1 MNADTDRTYT
11 ACKRAARSASTT
23 RALGFARLGLAL
35 GVALGMA
42 SAAGAQDASETSA
55 RYRVSY
61 GIVPVGTMDATF
73 RVDADGYAVDA
84 SFGTG
89 GLVELVRSTEGTA
102 SASGSFEGGPE
113 AFSLRYSYGD
123 RSREREIAF
132 RGAEVADVT
141 LTPPPRQDDDRTPP
155 TPAELEGAVD
165 PASALLVRAA
175 SGAEACR
182 RTVRV
187 FDGRTLVELA
197 LSASRTKPFR
207 AGDWRGDVQVCD
219 VTARPVAGAGES
231 ASREVNAVKGATLAF
246 APVPGGDVWIAVE
259 LRVPS
264 SVGMVSARAVSLD
277 FASG

>member
-1 MNADTDRTYT
+1 MNDHTR
-11 ACKRAARSASTT
+11 TT
-23 RALGFARLGLAL
+23 RAALTAGAIRRSGLAL
-35 GVALGMA
+35 AVALGTA
-42 SAAGAQDASETSA
+42 SAAHAEDASV

-61 GIVPVGTMDATF
+61 GIVPVGTMDATY
-73 RVDADGYAVDA
+73 RIGADDYAIDA

-113 AFSLRYSYGD
+113 AFSIAYSYGD

-132 RGAEVADVT
+132 RDGEVADVT
-141 LTPPPRQDDDRTPP
+141 LTPPPREDDDRTPP

-165 PASALLVRAA
+165 PASALVVRAA
-175 SGAEACR
+175 SGTEACG
-182 RTVRV
+182 RTLRV

-197 LSASRTKPFR
+197 LSSSRTKPFR
-207 AGDWRGDVQVCD
+207 AGSWRGDVQVCD
-219 VTARPVAGAGES
+219 VVATPVAGASDS
-231 ASREVNAVKGATLAF
+231 ASSEVEAVQGATLAF
-246 APVPGGDVWIAVE
+246 APVPGRDAWIAVE